1 MNLVILG
8 NGKPAAIEAQ
18 RLQTNMREH
27 WVTKFLWLLV
37 VAVYTLRVDMNLL
50 ISRVEKHFPARV
62 VAQIKAEC
70 HVYAG
75 F

>member
-18 RLQTNMREH
+18 RLQINKWEH

-50 ISRVEKHFPARV
+50 ISRVEKHFP
-62 VAQIKAEC
+62 QESSHKNKAEC